1 MSLDPTARRANFKDS
16 LKKFF
21 VEQLETGKGVELMFD
36 KSLSTPDL
44 ISKTV
49 NRWVNIDIGDIDRSY
64 MSEIHIDI
72 YCCTRKDPEGFR
84 LAQLTDTVMELLT
97 DATTT
102 DGMKRIP
109 FYRSHPTDAW
119 TLLGAFLV
127 SEIIESRE
135 LESVDETK
143 YIIMSCLLR
152 TASKI

>member
-21 VEQLETGKGVELMFD
+21 VEELETGKGVELMFD

>member
-1 MSLDPTARRANFKDS
+1 MTLDPTARRANYKDS

-21 VEQLETGKGVELMFD
+21 VDELETGKGVELMFD

-44 ISKTV
+44 INKTV
-49 NRWVNIDIGDIDRSY
+49 NRWVNVDLGDIDRSY
-64 MSEIHIDI
+64 MSSINIDI
-72 YCCTRKDPEGFR
+72 YCCTRADAEGFR

-97 DATTT
+97 DTTTT

-119 TLLGAFLV
+119 TLLGAFVV

-135 LESVDETK
+135 MESVDATK

>member
-1 MSLDPTARRANFKDS
+1 MSLDPTVRRANFKDS

-21 VEQLETGKGVELMFD
+21 VEQLEAGKGVELMFD

>member
-1 MSLDPTARRANFKDS
+1 MTLDPTARRANFKDS

-21 VEQLETGKGVELMFD
+21 VEELETGKGVELMFD

-44 ISKTV
+44 INKDV
-49 NRWVNIDIGDIDRSY
+49 NRWVNVDLGDIDRSY
-64 MSEIHIDI
+64 MSQIHIDI

-102 DGMKRIP
+102 DGMKRIS

-119 TLLGAFLV
+119 TLLGAFVV

-135 LESVDETK
+135 MESVDETK

>member
-1 MSLDPTARRANFKDS
+1 MTLDPTARRANFKDS

-21 VEQLETGKGVELMFD
+21 VEELETGKGVELMFD

-44 ISKTV
+44 INKDV
-49 NRWVNIDIGDIDRSY
+49 NRWVNVDLGDIDRSY
-64 MSEIHIDI
+64 MSSINIDI
-72 YCCTRKDPEGFR
+72 YCCTRADAEGFR

-119 TLLGAFLV
+119 TVLGAFVV

>member
-1 MSLDPTARRANFKDS
+1 MTLDPTARRANYKDS

-21 VEQLETGKGVELMFD
+21 VDELETGKGVELMFD

-44 ISKTV
+44 INKTV
-49 NRWVNIDIGDIDRSY
+49 NRWVNVDLGDIDRSY
-64 MSEIHIDI
+64 MSSINIDI
-72 YCCTRKDPEGFR
+72 YCCTRADAEGFR

-97 DATTT
+97 DTTTT

-109 FYRSHPTDAW
+109 FYRSHPTDPW
-119 TLLGAFLV
+119 TALGAFVV

-135 LESVDETK
+135 MESVDATK

>member
-1 MSLDPTARRANFKDS
+1 MTLDPTARRANFKDS

-21 VEQLETGKGVELMFD
+21 VEELETGKGVELMFD

-44 ISKTV
+44 INKDV
-49 NRWVNIDIGDIDRSY
+49 NRWVNVDLGDIDRSY
-64 MSEIHIDI
+64 MSQIHIDI

-102 DGMKRIP
+102 DSMKRIS

-119 TLLGAFLV
+119 TLLGAFVV

-135 LESVDETK
+135 MESVDETK

>member
-21 VEQLETGKGVELMFD
+21 VEQLEAGKGVELMFD

-119 TLLGAFLV
+119 TVLGAFVV